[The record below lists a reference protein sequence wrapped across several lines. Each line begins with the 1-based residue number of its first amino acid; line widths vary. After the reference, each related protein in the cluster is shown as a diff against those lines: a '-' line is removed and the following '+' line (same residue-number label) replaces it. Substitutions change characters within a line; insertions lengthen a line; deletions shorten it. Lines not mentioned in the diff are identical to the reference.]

1 MSEEARTIA
10 TLNACAGGMKLM
22 GKQRDEMLA
31 NIAASLNVMLG
42 SAVALVDGLGNVVG
56 YQIKTGALHRVL
68 GYMAGL
74 DHPVTVPL
82 CRTRLV
88 LNHESSPWPLEGE
101 PNPATDAGV
110 PGPAKDE
117 LPPKCAGCE
126 RRCSGCPM
134 SHPDSTRGVPG
145 PFHQRLPNPH
155 RRSNT

>member
-10 TLNACAGGMKLM
+10 TLNACAAGMELI
-22 GKQRDEMLA
+22 GKQREEMLA

-88 LNHESSPWPLEGE
+88 LNHESSPWPLEGQ
-101 PNPATDAGV
+101 PNPAADPGV
-110 PGPAKDE
+110 PVPRRETLFPSDADAAAKKDAFDE
-117 LPPKCAGCE
+117 MEGK
-126 RRCSGCPM
+126 
-134 SHPDSTRGVPG
+134 
-145 PFHQRLPNPH
+145 
-155 RRSNT
+155 